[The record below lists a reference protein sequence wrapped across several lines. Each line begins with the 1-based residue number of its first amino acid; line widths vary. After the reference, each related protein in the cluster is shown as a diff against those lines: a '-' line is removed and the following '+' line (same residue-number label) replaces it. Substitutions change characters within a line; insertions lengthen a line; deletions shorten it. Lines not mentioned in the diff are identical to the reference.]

1 MSATTDA
8 ADAAIAQLEAEEQG
22 LVNTDEDKQ
31 DDSSQSTDE
40 KDAGNTDDKAKS
52 EDKDTEDEADAG
64 DKQQEADEEGE
75 FTADDAPEV
84 EEVDQPT
91 APTDANNVQLSPAEQ
106 KYLADNIEQIGE
118 PVVFTGKVGDK
129 EVSYKVYDVNQLPDA
144 FVPDSVVAFNKGV
157 SRINAMNDKA
167 QSMLNDYRANQ
178 SQAQARDFEQ
188 RENEGIRLDVADLQK
203 EGRFPKFKVAP
214 GTPGFDDDPAAQ
226 QMAEVLKVMAERNQL
241 YLEQFNQ
248 GRPYRHIGF
257 TEAFDIWE
265 RSQPKTATK
274 SKEDAAQDKEDAERK
289 RKAETPAANQGQN
302 PNSMSKA
309 VIPRGT
315 TVRDI
320 LNRLDADD
328 SW

>member
-22 LVNTDEDKQ
+22 LVTEDKQ
-31 DDSSQSTDE
+31 DETSESATETDKSGSASDDTTKDGEGNNTDSND
-40 KDAGNTDDKAKS
+40 DTDDK
-52 EDKDTEDEADAG
+52 TI
-64 DKQQEADEEGE
+64 DEEGE

-84 EEVDQPT
+84 EEVEQPK

-178 SQAQARDFEQ
+178 SQTQARDFEQ

-265 RSQPKTATK
+265 RSQPKTAAK

-302 PNSMSKA
+302 PNNMSKA

>member
-22 LVNTDEDKQ
+22 LVNTNEDKQ
-31 DDSSQSTDE
+31 DEQP
-40 KDAGNTDDKAKS
+40 NTDTDVSKKDDGDISADDKSGAEKP
-52 EDKDTEDEADAG
+52 EEAD
-64 DKQQEADEEGE
+64 KPVDEPEGE

-84 EEVDQPT
+84 EEVEQPS

-265 RSQPKTATK
+265 RSQPKTAAK

-289 RKAETPAANQGQN
+289 RKAETSAANQGQN

-320 LNRLDADD
+320 LNRIDADD